1 MADEYDIGKVFKS
14 IEKELIASMM
24 HNMVHLRAE
33 ETEEGMNWP
42 MWQAEQ
48 LKSLEKYK
56 KENQKKF
63 GKQFEDINSYIKRLI
78 KTAKGN
84 GSTKQEVAIL
94 DAMKNGFSAKKKVHK
109 TAHTEVEFFRMN
121 NRKLDALINATVS
134 DMQKAETA
142 VLRMANDQYRKII
155 FNAQVYANAGAGT
168 YEKAVD
174 MATKDF
180 LASGLNCIEYANGA
194 RHIIADYADMAIRTA
209 SKRAYLQGEGEK
221 RQEWGISTV
230 IMNKRGNPCPKCLPF
245 VGKVLIDD
253 VWSGGSKKDG
263 DYPLMSTAIA
273 AGLYHPRCKDGHT
286 TYFPGISSPPD
297 DKYGKQE
304 LVEIEEKN
312 KQKVRKLYAKRQAD
326 KFKRLAKYSLDEDNR
341 EQYHRKIYEW
351 DYQADWMS
359 KIKSLW
365 NEVGSNAL
373 PSFRKQM
380 SGMHDEH
387 TREILQQAIKRVTF
401 DKSTRKNSYFSR
413 KDGVIYL
420 AKNATPTTIAHEL
433 FHEIDST
440 YRITDKGAL
449 SKQLQSDFKML
460 IKTADNRGKT
470 VENMLYSRYPEVFEE
485 GRRGIKLKEEYRGIS
500 DILNGM
506 SSGEIRLGYR
516 HEDAYWERNKMLEK
530 EAWAQYGRML
540 FQGDDKVLE
549 FAEVLFPQT
558 TAEIYQILKELKI

>member
-1 MADEYDIGKVFKS
+1 MADDYDIGKVFKS

-33 ETEEGMNWP
+33 ETKEGINWI
-42 MWQAEQ
+42 MWEAEQ

-56 KENQKKF
+56 KENQKRF
-63 GKQFEDINSYIKRLI
+63 GKQFEGINSHIKRLI
-78 KTAKGN
+78 KAAKGN

-94 DAMKNGFSAKKKVHK
+94 DAIKNGFSAKYK
-109 TAHTEVEFFRMN
+109 TAYTEAEFFRMN

-180 LASGLNCIEYANGA
+180 LASGLNCIEYASGA
-194 RHIIADYADMAIRTA
+194 RHTISDYADMAIRTA

-263 DYPLMSTAIA
+263 NYPLMSTAID

-297 DKYGKQE
+297 DKYDKQE

-312 KQKVRKLYAKRQAD
+312 KQKVRELFAKRQAD
-326 KFKRLAKYSLDEDNR
+326 KFRQLAKYSLDEDNR
-341 EQYHRKIYEW
+341 EQYHRKVYEW
-351 DYQADWMS
+351 DYQTDWMS

-380 SGMHDEH
+380 SGMQDEH
-387 TREILQQAIKRVTF
+387 TREVLQQAIKRVTF

-449 SKQLQSDFKML
+449 SKQLQSDYKRI

-500 DILNGM
+500 DVLNGM

-558 TAEIYQILKELKI
+558 TEEIYQILKELKR